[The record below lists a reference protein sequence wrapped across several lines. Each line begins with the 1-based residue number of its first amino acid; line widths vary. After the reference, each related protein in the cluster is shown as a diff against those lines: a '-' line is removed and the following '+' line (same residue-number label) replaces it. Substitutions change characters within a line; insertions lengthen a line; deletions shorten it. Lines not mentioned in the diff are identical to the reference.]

1 MNTLLKALF
10 TLSLFVSF
18 SVTTK
23 AQQLYSNYIDSTS
36 QWQDYMTAYHQA
48 FSCPTQF
55 ASTYSHFTYT
65 IDGDTVFDGL
75 KYHKVMSHR
84 IDSVICSDGSFS
96 HTNEYFRFFMGLAED
111 STKKVF
117 SVDGSR
123 GRQVMWDFGASD
135 TSFCETLSSID
146 TIWLGNEPRRVFHC
160 DCGSSV
166 RYVIEGI
173 GANTGITGGTSCAIG
188 HHGGT
193 RTICYQKNGFQ
204 VSLDSI
210 IPCRLVNVTS
220 IKQPRITSTKSL
232 KIIPN
237 PNQGA
242 FRITFAEQNGSVRV
256 LDQTGRVVFSSRIK
270 TNELIQLNNFSKGV
284 YTILVTTTT
293 QVYTSRIIINE

>member
-1 MNTLLKALF
+1 MSTLLKTLF
-10 TLSLFVSF
+10 TLTLFFSF
-18 SVTTK
+18 TFSAKT
-23 AQQLYSNYIDSTS
+23 QQLYSNYIDSTS
-36 QWQDYMTAYHQA
+36 QWQDYMTAYHQS

-55 ASTYSHFTYT
+55 ASTYSHFAYT
-65 IDGDTVFDGL
+65 IDGDTVFDGI

-111 STKKVF
+111 STKKIF

-123 GRQVMWDFGASD
+123 GRQVIWDFGAPDS
-135 TSFCETLSSID
+135 SFCETLASID

-160 DCGSSV
+160 DCGSSI

-210 IPCRLVNVTS
+210 IPCRLVSVTG
-220 IKQPRITSTKSL
+220 INEQKIPNAKSL
-232 KIIPN
+232 TIIPN
-237 PNQGA
+237 PNQGS
-242 FRITFAEQNGSVRV
+242 FRVNFEEQHGSARII
-256 LDQTGRVVFSSRIK
+256 DQTGRVVFSSRIK
-270 TNELIQLNNFSKGV
+270 TNDSINLESFSVGI
-284 YTILVTTTT
+284 YTVVVTTKG
-293 QVYTSRIIINE
+293 QVYTSRMIVNK